1 MRIISGSLKG
11 KTINY
16 LKNSTTRPLKDLVK
30 ENIFNI
36 ITHSNLFKV
45 DLNNSN
51 VLDLYSG
58 VGSFGIECLSRG
70 VRKVTF
76 VENDLNALIT
86 LKKNLTLLS
95 LNNRAEV
102 VDKSVESFLKK
113 EKTFKYDFFF
123 FDPPFADKT
132 FIENLQFFKKN
143 KVYKNKHVVV
153 IHRDKKSE
161 ENLNDYLN
169 IFLTR
174 KYGRS
179 KIIFGSFK

>member
-36 ITHSNLFKV
+36 ITHSSLFKV
-45 DLNNSN
+45 ELNNSN

-76 VENDLNALIT
+76 VENDLNALNT

-102 VDKSVESFLKK
+102 VDTSVEFFLKK

-123 FDPPFADKT
+123 LILLSPIKLLLKIYNFLKKVK
-132 FIENLQFFKKN
+132 FI
-143 KVYKNKHVVV
+143 
-153 IHRDKKSE
+153 
-161 ENLNDYLN
+161 
-169 IFLTR
+169 
-174 KYGRS
+174 
-179 KIIFGSFK
+179 KIAMLL

>member
-16 LKNSTTRPLKDLVK
+16 LKNTTTRPLKDLVK

-76 VENDLNALIT
+76 VENDLNALNT
-86 LKKNLTLLS
+86 LKK
-95 LNNRAEV
+95 
-102 VDKSVESFLKK
+102 
-113 EKTFKYDFFF
+113 
-123 FDPPFADKT
+123 
-132 FIENLQFFKKN
+132 I
-143 KVYKNKHVVV
+143 
-153 IHRDKKSE
+153 
-161 ENLNDYLN
+161 
-169 IFLTR
+169 
-174 KYGRS
+174 
-179 KIIFGSFK
+179 

>member
-102 VDKSVESFLKK
+102 IDTSVECFLKK
-113 EKTFKYDFFF
+113 EKVFKYDFFF
-123 FDPPFADKT
+123 LIPLSPIKL
-132 FIENLQFFKKN
+132 IS
-143 KVYKNKHVVV
+143 KVYNFL
-153 IHRDKKSE
+153 KKVKF
-161 ENLNDYLN
+161 
-169 IFLTR
+169 I
-174 KYGRS
+174 
-179 KIIFGSFK
+179 KIDMLL